1 MKSII
6 RFIPLIL
13 FVLLGVLLY
22 RGLFLNPQAMPS
34 AMIGKPLP
42 DFELPMLKAT
52 DQKVGR
58 EDLKG
63 NIVLL
68 NVWATWCI
76 QCKYEHPYL
85 LDIIKDKRLKLYGLN
100 FTDDH
105 SAALRWLKEY
115 KDPYVFSIFDEQ
127 GALGLDIGV
136 FGAPETFVIDHK
148 GIIRKRFAG
157 PIDDQVWKKEFL
169 PLIETIE
176 SEISQGAS

>member
-13 FVLLGVLLY
+13 FVLLGALLY

-42 DFELPMLKAT
+42 NFELSRVKAAE
-52 DQKVGR
+52 QLVGR
-58 EDLKG
+58 DDLQG

-85 LDIIKDKRLKLYGLN
+85 LNIAKDERIKLYGLN
-100 FTDDH
+100 FTDDRN
-105 SAALRWLKEY
+105 AALSWLKQY
-115 KDPYVFSIFDEQ
+115 QDPYVFSIFDEQ

-136 FGAPETFVIDHK
+136 FGAPETFVIDHT

-157 PIDDQVWKKEFL
+157 PINDTVWKREFL

-176 SEISQGAS
+176 AEMAQGAS